1 MLCTDNEIGASQ
13 FRATE
18 VDGPAVNPAA
28 AHTSAM
34 ELCSPRL
41 VIEFGSRATSRLP
54 CHRRLARGRTI
65 VRVLRGERSLTKSLP
80 EERKAPPPNG
90 RKVAANERKPTPGE
104 PKTSPSERLQANA
117 PEGTPLPDSK
127 AQQPPVVRHAEV
139 VAFSLVSLLVICIVA
154 VLYAAKAFFLPITM
168 AFIVGTMLSPAA
180 KFLERRRIPR
190 PIAAVLIVAAVG
202 AGVAFMVGLI
212 ASPAME
218 WSNKLPELG
227 ALLREKLHV
236 FDRPLALWQELQSM
250 LGGPDTLAGFQM
262 PKFEWVQPTLEFLSP
277 TFAEFLL
284 FAATLI
290 LFIASWRELRRAL
303 IMNFGDR
310 TARLRTLRI
319 LNEIEEH
326 LGNYLLT
333 VTMINVGVG
342 VVTGIICAVTG
353 MPNPAGL
360 GALAATLNF
369 IPIIGPVAMFVVLIV
384 VGIVAFPS
392 IGAALIAPLAFAV
405 MTFLEGHFITPTIV
419 GRRLELNALAV
430 FIALAFWTWLWG
442 PMGAFL
448 SSPLLI
454 VALIIREHLM
464 PGDSPQLPED

>member
-1 MLCTDNEIGASQ
+1 MSVISNK
-13 FRATE
+13 
-18 VDGPAVNPAA
+18 P
-28 AHTSAM
+28 
-34 ELCSPRL
+34 SPSRL
-41 VIEFGSRATSRLP
+41 LAATSP
-54 CHRRLARGRTI
+54 P
-65 VRVLRGERSLTKSLP
+65 TKP
-80 EERKAPPPNG
+80 
-90 RKVAANERKPTPGE
+90 
-104 PKTSPSERLQANA
+104 SPSERQLARER
-117 PEGTPLPDSK
+117 EGTPLPDSK
-127 AQQPPVVRHAEV
+127 GELPPIIRRTEV
-139 VAFSLVSLLVICIVA
+139 VAIALVGLLIICIIA
-154 VLYAAKAFFLPITM
+154 GLYLAKAFFLPITM

-180 KFLERRRIPR
+180 SFIERYRVPR
-190 PIAAVLIVAAVG
+190 AVAAVLIVTALS

-227 ALLREKLHV
+227 AQLKEKLHV
-236 FDRPLALWQELQSM
+236 FDRPLALWQQLQSM
-250 LGGPDTLAGFQM
+250 LGGPDTLTPLHL

-284 FAATLI
+284 FIATLI
-290 LFIASWRELRRAL
+290 LFIASWRDLRRAL

-310 TARLRTLRI
+310 ASRLRTLRM

-342 VVTGIICAVTG
+342 IVTGAICAVTG

-369 IPIIGPVAMFVVLIV
+369 IPIIGPVAMFAVLIV
-384 VGIVAFPS
+384 VGLVAFPT
-392 IGAALIAPLAFAV
+392 IGAALLAPALFAV
-405 MTFLEGHFITPTIV
+405 MTFMEGHFITPMIV
-419 GRRLELNALAV
+419 GRRLALNVLAV

-454 VALIIREHLM
+454 VGLIVKEHLM
-464 PGDSPQLPED
+464 PSDQPQLPED

>member
-1 MLCTDNEIGASQ
+1 
-13 FRATE
+13 
-18 VDGPAVNPAA
+18 
-28 AHTSAM
+28 
-34 ELCSPRL
+34 
-41 VIEFGSRATSRLP
+41 
-54 CHRRLARGRTI
+54 
-65 VRVLRGERSLTKSLP
+65 LP
-80 EERKAPPPNG
+80 EDRKAPPHN
-90 RKVAANERKPTPGE
+90 NERKAASGDR
-104 PKTSPSERLQANA
+104 KTSPGERPQANA
-117 PEGTPLPDSK
+117 TEGIPVPDSK
-127 AQQPPVVRHAEV
+127 AELPPIIRRAEV
-139 VAFSLVSLLVICIVA
+139 VAFALVSLLVICVVA

-180 KFLERRRIPR
+180 GLLERYRIPR
-190 PIAAVLIVAAVG
+190 AVAAVLIVSTAG

-218 WSNKLPELG
+218 WSSKLPELG

-236 FDRPLALWQELQSM
+236 FDRPLMLWQELQSM
-250 LGGPDTLAGFQM
+250 LGGSDTLTTFQM

-284 FAATLI
+284 FVATLI
-290 LFIASWRELRRAL
+290 LFIASWQELRRAL

-310 TARLRTLRI
+310 PARLRMLRI
-319 LNEIEEH
+319 INEVEEH
-326 LGNYLLT
+326 LGSYLLT

-342 VVTGIICAVTG
+342 VATGIISAVTG

-360 GALAATLNF
+360 GALAAVLNF
-369 IPIIGPVAMFVVLIV
+369 IPIIGPVAMFVVLMV

-392 IGAALIAPLAFAV
+392 ISAGLLAPIAFAG

-454 VALIIREHLM
+454 VAMIMREHLM
-464 PGDSPQLPED
+464 PVDSPQLPED